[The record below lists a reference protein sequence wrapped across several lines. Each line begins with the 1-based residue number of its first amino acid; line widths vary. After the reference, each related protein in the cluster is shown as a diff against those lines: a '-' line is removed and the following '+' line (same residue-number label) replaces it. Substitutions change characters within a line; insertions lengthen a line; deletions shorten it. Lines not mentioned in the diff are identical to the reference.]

1 MSVRHVLVVKDSK
14 GKHIVEDT
22 KISGGD
28 VMERVL
34 SVTNTL
40 IECRVIRDK
49 MEFVSL
55 TITSID

>member
-1 MSVRHVLVVKDSK
+1 
-14 GKHIVEDT
+14 VEDT